1 MIKRS
6 FGWVLLAWVLVFPS
20 GPAWAQAS
28 ATATRA
34 GAPDMIGRIFSGE
47 FSPRFPR
54 PPRWFGDG
62 ESYLV
67 MEPSAGGVDV
77 VRYDTAT
84 GARRE
89 VLITAAQLTPAG
101 AKAPLEIE
109 SLSWSSDR
117 QRVLIFTN
125 AHRVW
130 RTDSRGDYWLL
141 DRRTG
146 RLRKMGGAAPE
157 ATLMYAAFNPD
168 ATKVAYVRSNDIYV
182 EDAATGAITRLTR
195 DGSDLVINGGS
206 DWVNEEELDLHECFR
221 WSPDGRRIAFWQ
233 FDLHGVGNFSL
244 QYYLGREREIVTTIP
259 YPDTGPYPVSM
270 SVPYPL
276 AGTTNSAVRA
286 GVVDVAS
293 HAVSWLPLPGDP
305 RQHYI
310 GRMQWA
316 DANTVLV
323 QQLNR
328 LQTIDAYLLAD
339 VRTRQVREMWRD
351 TDEAFITIGFGGLPE
366 AQPIKGGAEFLVVSE
381 QDGWMHVH
389 RVTRDGKATLVTRGP
404 MDAMAISGVDEAAG
418 LLYFIA
424 SPMNATQRYLYR
436 APLDGSADPVRVTPE
451 RLRGTNTYDI
461 SPNGRFA
468 FHRFSTQDDPGMA
481 EVVSLPDHATVRVTG
496 DSASLKPVLAP
507 LLDPPVEYVSV
518 DAGNGVNVDGY
529 VIRPSGFDRSKAY
542 PVLVFIYGEPASQTV
557 TDSWGGSTGLFHR
570 YIASLG
576 YVVVSFDNAG
586 TPAPRGRAWRKS
598 IYGAVGVLSSAQ
610 QAQALRSLKQ
620 THAFIDLTR
629 VGVWGWSGGGTN
641 TLNLIFRHPELYKVG
656 MAVAP
661 VPDQRLYDSIYQE
674 RYMGLPQENTK
685 GYKEASAINVAEGL
699 AGDLLIV
706 HGSGDDNV
714 HYQGA
719 QLLVNRLIEL
729 GKSFDFM
736 TYPDRTHSISE
747 GPGTTVHLYRL
758 LARYLTQHLPPGP
771 R

>member
-244 QYYLGREREIVTTIP
+244 QV
-259 YPDTGPYPVSM
+259 
-270 SVPYPL
+270 
-276 AGTTNSAVRA
+276 
-286 GVVDVAS
+286 
-293 HAVSWLPLPGDP
+293 LPG
-305 RQHYI
+305 
-310 GRMQWA
+310 
-316 DANTVLV
+316 
-323 QQLNR
+323 
-328 LQTIDAYLLAD
+328 
-339 VRTRQVREMWRD
+339 
-351 TDEAFITIGFGGLPE
+351 
-366 AQPIKGGAEFLVVSE
+366 
-381 QDGWMHVH
+381 
-389 RVTRDGKATLVTRGP
+389 
-404 MDAMAISGVDEAAG
+404 
-418 LLYFIA
+418 
-424 SPMNATQRYLYR
+424 
-436 APLDGSADPVRVTPE
+436 
-451 RLRGTNTYDI
+451 
-461 SPNGRFA
+461 
-468 FHRFSTQDDPGMA
+468 
-481 EVVSLPDHATVRVTG
+481 
-496 DSASLKPVLAP
+496 
-507 LLDPPVEYVSV
+507 
-518 DAGNGVNVDGY
+518 
-529 VIRPSGFDRSKAY
+529 
-542 PVLVFIYGEPASQTV
+542 
-557 TDSWGGSTGLFHR
+557 
-570 YIASLG
+570 
-576 YVVVSFDNAG
+576 
-586 TPAPRGRAWRKS
+586 
-598 IYGAVGVLSSAQ
+598 
-610 QAQALRSLKQ
+610 
-620 THAFIDLTR
+620 
-629 VGVWGWSGGGTN
+629 
-641 TLNLIFRHPELYKVG
+641 
-656 MAVAP
+656 
-661 VPDQRLYDSIYQE
+661 
-674 RYMGLPQENTK
+674 
-685 GYKEASAINVAEGL
+685 
-699 AGDLLIV
+699 
-706 HGSGDDNV
+706 
-714 HYQGA
+714 
-719 QLLVNRLIEL
+719 
-729 GKSFDFM
+729 
-736 TYPDRTHSISE
+736 
-747 GPGTTVHLYRL
+747 
-758 LARYLTQHLPPGP
+758 
-771 R
+771 